1 MSGTRLSRPLRD
13 ADIALRI
20 AIVALAL
27 GTAYIHLT
35 LGGRL
40 FTLTAI
46 GYAAFALALVVPI
59 AVAER
64 FRWLIRIGLIGYA
77 LSVVGGWV
85 IDGPRY
91 DVAYFTK
98 AIELALIALLTIDFA
113 RRDGNPVERIR
124 REIRA
129 LLIGPHGPASGR
141 A

>member
-1 MSGTRLSRPLRD
+1 MSGTRLSRRRSD
-13 ADIALRI
+13 IDIARRI

-46 GYAAFALALVVPI
+46 GYAVFAAALVVPI
-59 AVAER
+59 GMAER
-64 FRWLIRIGLIGYA
+64 YRWLIQLGLIGYT

-91 DVAYFTK
+91 DVAYVTK
-98 AIELALIALLTIDFA
+98 AIELALIALLAIDVA
-113 RRDGNPVERIR
+113 RDGNPLERIR

>member
-124 REIRA
+124 RETRA